1 MLELTFG
8 EQVKI
13 ILSRKGMTIKEL
25 AEKIEKQTGK
35 KMSRQNLTQRLGRD
49 NFQEQDM
56 RMIAKILECPFYLD
70 ILEEHEDRTEKPV
83 KEQKAAEPEQ
93 KAAPARAEERDI
105 TIGELVDIH
114 KELDAIEKKKSKKKA
129 KKVVEENPEY
139 VQETIFDFFV
149 NEPAAEPE
157 ELVTEEPEAAAEPE
171 VGVEPEAEVEPE
183 AKVEPQEA
191 VEETAVE
198 ESAVEPE
205 PEDGQV
211 EEPAVEIEEEPL
223 YEETEPAY
231 EEAEPEYAEEPAYE
245 EAEPAYEEAE
255 PEYAEEPAYEE
266 AEPEYEEEPAYE
278 EAEPEYEEEPAYEET
293 EPEYE
298 EEPVTEPEVEE
309 PEVAEPEPKKT
320 EPEKKAHGWR
330 AFFGIH
336 KKHEEPVKEEKEEEK
351 PEIQYHEFDY
361 SEDGESGELAE
372 EFLPDEP
379 EEAET
384 YAAETET
391 AAYENAEQLNTN
403 YDAGYQNRYAQE
415 NEEDLFTST
424 EEDLEKGELN
434 PYTGHEYESNS
445 VRMHPNRIGYVQ
457 VYDRGTHQWTDMT
470 EWAFLGY
477 QERKKA
483 LLGKD
488 YEPPIYLD

>member
-93 KAAPARAEERDI
+93 KEAPTRAEERDI

-149 NEPAAEPE
+149 NEK
-157 ELVTEEPEAAAEPE
+157 AAEPE
-171 VGVEPEAEVEPE
+171 VEAEAEVE
-183 AKVEPQEA
+183 AEP
-191 VEETAVE
+191 V
-198 ESAVEPE
+198 
-205 PEDGQV
+205 
-211 EEPAVEIEEEPL
+211 
-223 YEETEPAY
+223 Y
-231 EEAEPEYAEEPAYE
+231 EEAEPEYAEEPEVEAEPEYAEEPVYE
-245 EAEPAYEEAE
+245 EAEPEYAEEPVYEEAEPEVEAEPVYEEAEPEYAEEPEVEAEPEYAEEPVYEEAE

-266 AEPEYEEEPAYE
+266 AEPEYEEELE
-278 EAEPEYEEEPAYEET
+278 VE
-293 EPEYE
+293 
-298 EEPVTEPEVEE
+298 EPEVEE
-309 PEVAEPEPKKT
+309 PEVEEPEPKKT
-320 EPEKKAHGWR
+320 ETEKKAHGWR

-403 YDAGYQNRYAQE
+403 YDAGHQNRYAQE

-457 VYDRGTHQWTDMT
+457 VYDRGSHQWTDMT

>member
-83 KEQKAAEPEQ
+83 KEQKVAEPEQ
-93 KAAPARAEERDI
+93 KEAPTRAEERDI

-149 NEPAAEPE
+149 NEKA
-157 ELVTEEPEAAAEPE
+157 EEPEVEAEAEVEAEPE
-171 VGVEPEAEVEPE
+171 VEAEAEIEEEPE
-183 AKVEPQEA
+183 
-191 VEETAVE
+191 EE
-198 ESAVEPE
+198 
-205 PEDGQV
+205 QV
-211 EEPAVEIEEEPL
+211 EEPAIEIEE
-223 YEETEPAY
+223 
-231 EEAEPEYAEEPAYE
+231 EPEYAEEPVYE
-245 EAEPAYEEAE
+245 E
-255 PEYAEEPAYEE
+255 
-266 AEPEYEEEPAYE
+266 
-278 EAEPEYEEEPAYEET
+278 
-293 EPEYE
+293 
-298 EEPVTEPEVEE
+298 EPEVEE
-309 PEVAEPEPKKT
+309 PKVEEPEPKKT
-320 EPEKKAHGWR
+320 ETEKKAHGWR

-391 AAYENAEQLNTN
+391 AAYENAERLNTN

>member
-93 KAAPARAEERDI
+93 KEAPTRAEERDI

-149 NEPAAEPE
+149 NEKA
-157 ELVTEEPEAAAEPE
+157 EEPEVEAEAEVEAEPE
-171 VGVEPEAEVEPE
+171 VEAE
-183 AKVEPQEA
+183 A
-191 VEETAVE
+191 
-198 ESAVEPE
+198 
-205 PEDGQV
+205 
-211 EEPAVEIEEEPL
+211 EIEE
-223 YEETEPAY
+223 EPAY
-231 EEAEPEYAEEPAYE
+231 EEAEPEVEE
-245 EAEPAYEEAE
+245 E

-266 AEPEYEEEPAYE
+266 AEPEYEEESVYE
-278 EAEPEYEEEPAYEET
+278 E
-293 EPEYE
+293 
-298 EEPVTEPEVEE
+298 EPEVEE
-309 PEVAEPEPKKT
+309 PKVEEPEPKKT
-320 EPEKKAHGWR
+320 ETEKKAHGWR

-391 AAYENAEQLNTN
+391 AAYENAERLNTN

>member
-83 KEQKAAEPEQ
+83 KEQKATEPEQ
-93 KAAPARAEERDI
+93 KEASTRAEERDI

-114 KELDAIEKKKSKKKA
+114 KELDAIEKKKSKKKV

-149 NEPAAEPE
+149 NEKA
-157 ELVTEEPEAAAEPE
+157 EEPE
-171 VGVEPEAEVEPE
+171 VEAEAEVEAEPE
-183 AKVEPQEA
+183 IEEEP
-191 VEETAVE
+191 VY
-198 ESAVEPE
+198 EPE
-205 PEDGQV
+205 PEEEQV
-211 EEPAVEIEEEPL
+211 EEPAIEIEE
-223 YEETEPAY
+223 EPAY

-245 EAEPAYEEAE
+245 EAEPEYAEEPVYEEAEPEYAEEPAYEEAE

-266 AEPEYEEEPAYE
+266 AEPEYEEEP
-278 EAEPEYEEEPAYEET
+278 
-293 EPEYE
+293 
-298 EEPVTEPEVEE
+298 VTEPEVEE
-309 PEVAEPEPKKT
+309 PEVEEPEPKKT
-320 EPEKKAHGWR
+320 ETEKKAHGWR

-403 YDAGYQNRYAQE
+403 YDAGHQNRYAQE

>member
-114 KELDAIEKKKSKKKA
+114 KELDAIEKKKSKKKT

-157 ELVTEEPEAAAEPE
+157 ESVTEEPEAA
-171 VGVEPEAEVEPE
+171 
-183 AKVEPQEA
+183 
-191 VEETAVE
+191 
-198 ESAVEPE
+198 
-205 PEDGQV
+205 
-211 EEPAVEIEEEPL
+211 
-223 YEETEPAY
+223 
-231 EEAEPEYAEEPAYE
+231 
-245 EAEPAYEEAE
+245 AEPAYEEAE

-266 AEPEYEEEPAYE
+266 AEPEYAEEPAYE
-278 EAEPEYEEEPAYEET
+278 EAEPEYVEEPVYEET
-293 EPEYE
+293 EPEYGE
-298 EEPVTEPEVEE
+298 ESVNEPEVEE

>member
-93 KAAPARAEERDI
+93 KEAPIRAEERDI

-149 NEPAAEPE
+149 NEKA
-157 ELVTEEPEAAAEPE
+157 EEPE
-171 VGVEPEAEVEPE
+171 V
-183 AKVEPQEA
+183 
-191 VEETAVE
+191 
-198 ESAVEPE
+198 
-205 PEDGQV
+205 
-211 EEPAVEIEEEPL
+211 
-223 YEETEPAY
+223 
-231 EEAEPEYAEEPAYE
+231 
-245 EAEPAYEEAE
+245 EAE

-266 AEPEYEEEPAYE
+266 AEPEYEEELE
-278 EAEPEYEEEPAYEET
+278 VE
-293 EPEYE
+293 
-298 EEPVTEPEVEE
+298 EPEVEE
-309 PEVAEPEPKKT
+309 PEVEEPEPKKT
-320 EPEKKAHGWR
+320 ETEKKAHGWR

-403 YDAGYQNRYAQE
+403 YDAGHQNRYAQE

-457 VYDRGTHQWTDMT
+457 VYDRGSHQWTDMT

>member
-93 KAAPARAEERDI
+93 KEAPTRAEERDI

-149 NEPAAEPE
+149 NEKA
-157 ELVTEEPEAAAEPE
+157 EEPEVEAEAEVEAEPE
-171 VGVEPEAEVEPE
+171 VEAEAEVE
-183 AKVEPQEA
+183 A
-191 VEETAVE
+191 
-198 ESAVEPE
+198 EPE
-205 PEDGQV
+205 VEAEAEVEAEPEV
-211 EEPAVEIEEEPL
+211 EAEAEV
-223 YEETEPAY
+223 ETEPEVEAEPVYEEAEPEYTEEPVY
-231 EEAEPEYAEEPAYE
+231 EEAEPEYAE
-245 EAEPAYEEAE
+245 EPAYEEAE

-266 AEPEYEEEPAYE
+266 AEPEYEEEP
-278 EAEPEYEEEPAYEET
+278 
-293 EPEYE
+293 
-298 EEPVTEPEVEE
+298 VTEPEVEE
-309 PEVAEPEPKKT
+309 PEVEEPEVEEPEPKKT
-320 EPEKKAHGWR
+320 ETEKKAHGWR

-403 YDAGYQNRYAQE
+403 YDAGHQNRYAQE

>member
-93 KAAPARAEERDI
+93 KEAPTRAEERDI

-149 NEPAAEPE
+149 NEK
-157 ELVTEEPEAAAEPE
+157 AAEPE
-171 VGVEPEAEVEPE
+171 VEAEAEV
-183 AKVEPQEA
+183 
-191 VEETAVE
+191 
-198 ESAVEPE
+198 
-205 PEDGQV
+205 
-211 EEPAVEIEEEPL
+211 
-223 YEETEPAY
+223 
-231 EEAEPEYAEEPAYE
+231 
-245 EAEPAYEEAE
+245 EAE

-266 AEPEYEEEPAYE
+266 AEPEYEEELE
-278 EAEPEYEEEPAYEET
+278 VE
-293 EPEYE
+293 
-298 EEPVTEPEVEE
+298 EPEVEE
-309 PEVAEPEPKKT
+309 PEVEEPEPKKT
-320 EPEKKAHGWR
+320 ETEKKAHGWR

-403 YDAGYQNRYAQE
+403 YDAGHQNRYAQE

-457 VYDRGTHQWTDMT
+457 VYDRGSHQWTDMT

>member
-83 KEQKAAEPEQ
+83 KEQKVAEPEQ
-93 KAAPARAEERDI
+93 KEAPTRAEERDI

-149 NEPAAEPE
+149 NEKA
-157 ELVTEEPEAAAEPE
+157 EEPEVEAEAEVEAEPE
-171 VGVEPEAEVEPE
+171 VEAEAEIEEEPE
-183 AKVEPQEA
+183 
-191 VEETAVE
+191 EE
-198 ESAVEPE
+198 
-205 PEDGQV
+205 QV
-211 EEPAVEIEEEPL
+211 EEPAIEIEE
-223 YEETEPAY
+223 
-231 EEAEPEYAEEPAYE
+231 EPEYAEEPVYE
-245 EAEPAYEEAE
+245 EE

-266 AEPEYEEEPAYE
+266 AEPEYEEESVYE
-278 EAEPEYEEEPAYEET
+278 E
-293 EPEYE
+293 
-298 EEPVTEPEVEE
+298 EPEVEE
-309 PEVAEPEPKKT
+309 PKVEEPEPKKT
-320 EPEKKAHGWR
+320 ETEKKAHGWR

-391 AAYENAEQLNTN
+391 AAYENAERLNTN

>member
-93 KAAPARAEERDI
+93 KEAPTRAEERDI

-149 NEPAAEPE
+149 NEK
-157 ELVTEEPEAAAEPE
+157 AAEPE
-171 VGVEPEAEVEPE
+171 VEAEAEVE
-183 AKVEPQEA
+183 AEP
-191 VEETAVE
+191 V
-198 ESAVEPE
+198 
-205 PEDGQV
+205 
-211 EEPAVEIEEEPL
+211 
-223 YEETEPAY
+223 Y
-231 EEAEPEYAEEPAYE
+231 EEAEPEYAEEPE
-245 EAEPAYEEAE
+245 VEAEPEYAEEPVYEEAE

-266 AEPEYEEEPAYE
+266 AEPEYEEEP
-278 EAEPEYEEEPAYEET
+278 
-293 EPEYE
+293 
-298 EEPVTEPEVEE
+298 EVE
-309 PEVAEPEPKKT
+309 EPEPKKT
-320 EPEKKAHGWR
+320 ETEKKAHGWR

-403 YDAGYQNRYAQE
+403 YDAGHQNRYAQE

>member
-93 KAAPARAEERDI
+93 KEAPTRAEERDI

-149 NEPAAEPE
+149 NEK
-157 ELVTEEPEAAAEPE
+157 AAEPE
-171 VGVEPEAEVEPE
+171 VEAEAEVE
-183 AKVEPQEA
+183 AEP
-191 VEETAVE
+191 V
-198 ESAVEPE
+198 
-205 PEDGQV
+205 
-211 EEPAVEIEEEPL
+211 
-223 YEETEPAY
+223 Y
-231 EEAEPEYAEEPAYE
+231 EEAEPEYAEEPEVEAEPEYAEEPVYE
-245 EAEPAYEEAE
+245 EAEPEVEAEPVYEEAEPEYAEEPEVEAE

-266 AEPEYEEEPAYE
+266 AEPEYEEELE
-278 EAEPEYEEEPAYEET
+278 VE
-293 EPEYE
+293 
-298 EEPVTEPEVEE
+298 EPEVEE
-309 PEVAEPEPKKT
+309 PEVEEPEPKKT
-320 EPEKKAHGWR
+320 ETEKKAHGWR

-403 YDAGYQNRYAQE
+403 YDAGHQNRYAQE

-457 VYDRGTHQWTDMT
+457 VYDRGSHQWTDMT

>member
-83 KEQKAAEPEQ
+83 KEQKEAST
-93 KAAPARAEERDI
+93 RAEERDI

-149 NEPAAEPE
+149 NEKA
-157 ELVTEEPEAAAEPE
+157 EEPEVEEEPE
-171 VGVEPEAEVEPE
+171 IEEEPVY
-183 AKVEPQEA
+183 
-191 VEETAVE
+191 
-198 ESAVEPE
+198 EPE
-205 PEDGQV
+205 PEEEQV
-211 EEPAVEIEEEPL
+211 EEPAIEIEE
-223 YEETEPAY
+223 EPAY
-231 EEAEPEYAEEPAYE
+231 EEAEPEYAEEPV
-245 EAEPAYEEAE
+245 YEEAE

-266 AEPEYEEEPAYE
+266 AEPEYEEEP
-278 EAEPEYEEEPAYEET
+278 
-293 EPEYE
+293 
-298 EEPVTEPEVEE
+298 VTEPEVEE
-309 PEVAEPEPKKT
+309 PEPKKT
-320 EPEKKAHGWR
+320 ETEKKAHGWR

-384 YAAETET
+384 ET

-403 YDAGYQNRYAQE
+403 YDAGHQNRYAQE

>member
-93 KAAPARAEERDI
+93 KEAPTRAEERDI

-149 NEPAAEPE
+149 NEKA
-157 ELVTEEPEAAAEPE
+157 EEPEVEEEPE
-171 VGVEPEAEVEPE
+171 IEEEPVY
-183 AKVEPQEA
+183 
-191 VEETAVE
+191 
-198 ESAVEPE
+198 EPE
-205 PEDGQV
+205 PEEEQV
-211 EEPAVEIEEEPL
+211 EEPAIEIEE
-223 YEETEPAY
+223 EPAY

-245 EAEPAYEEAE
+245 EAEPEYAEEPVYEEAEPEVEAEPVYEEAEPEYAEEPVYEEAEPEYAEEPAYEEAE

-266 AEPEYEEEPAYE
+266 AEPEYEEEP
-278 EAEPEYEEEPAYEET
+278 
-293 EPEYE
+293 
-298 EEPVTEPEVEE
+298 VTEPEVEE
-309 PEVAEPEPKKT
+309 PEVEEPEPKKT
-320 EPEKKAHGWR
+320 ETEKKAHGWR

-403 YDAGYQNRYAQE
+403 YDAGHQNRYAQE
-415 NEEDLFTST
+415 NEKDLFTST

>member
-93 KAAPARAEERDI
+93 KEAPTRAEERDI

-149 NEPAAEPE
+149 NEK
-157 ELVTEEPEAAAEPE
+157 AAEPE
-171 VGVEPEAEVEPE
+171 VEAEAEVE
-183 AKVEPQEA
+183 AEP
-191 VEETAVE
+191 V
-198 ESAVEPE
+198 
-205 PEDGQV
+205 
-211 EEPAVEIEEEPL
+211 
-223 YEETEPAY
+223 Y
-231 EEAEPEYAEEPAYE
+231 EEAEPEYAEEPE
-245 EAEPAYEEAE
+245 VEAE

-266 AEPEYEEEPAYE
+266 AEPEYEEELE
-278 EAEPEYEEEPAYEET
+278 VE
-293 EPEYE
+293 
-298 EEPVTEPEVEE
+298 EPEVEE
-309 PEVAEPEPKKT
+309 PEVEEPEPKKT
-320 EPEKKAHGWR
+320 ETEKKAHGWR

-403 YDAGYQNRYAQE
+403 YDAGHQNRYAQE

-457 VYDRGTHQWTDMT
+457 VYDRGSHQWTDMT

>member
-93 KAAPARAEERDI
+93 KEAPTRAEERDI

-149 NEPAAEPE
+149 NEK
-157 ELVTEEPEAAAEPE
+157 AAEPE
-171 VGVEPEAEVEPE
+171 VEAEAEVE
-183 AKVEPQEA
+183 AEP
-191 VEETAVE
+191 V
-198 ESAVEPE
+198 
-205 PEDGQV
+205 
-211 EEPAVEIEEEPL
+211 
-223 YEETEPAY
+223 Y
-231 EEAEPEYAEEPAYE
+231 EEAEPEYAEEPE
-245 EAEPAYEEAE
+245 VEAE

-266 AEPEYEEEPAYE
+266 AEPEYEEELE
-278 EAEPEYEEEPAYEET
+278 VE
-293 EPEYE
+293 
-298 EEPVTEPEVEE
+298 EPEVEE
-309 PEVAEPEPKKT
+309 PEVEEPEPKKT
-320 EPEKKAHGWR
+320 ETEKKAHGWR

-403 YDAGYQNRYAQE
+403 YEAGHQNRYAQE

-457 VYDRGTHQWTDMT
+457 VYDRGSHQWTDMT

>member
-157 ELVTEEPEAAAEPE
+157 ESAAEPE
-171 VGVEPEAEVEPE
+171 EPVTEKPVAEPEVA
-183 AKVEPQEA
+183 A
-191 VEETAVE
+191 
-198 ESAVEPE
+198 
-205 PEDGQV
+205 
-211 EEPAVEIEEEPL
+211 
-223 YEETEPAY
+223 EPAY

-245 EAEPAYEEAE
+245 PEPEDGQVEEPAYEEAE

-266 AEPEYEEEPAYE
+266 AEPEYVEEPV
-278 EAEPEYEEEPAYEET
+278 YEET
-293 EPEYE
+293 EPEYGE
-298 EEPVTEPEVEE
+298 ESVTE

-403 YDAGYQNRYAQE
+403 YDAGHQNRYAQE

>member
-93 KAAPARAEERDI
+93 KEASTRAEERDI

-149 NEPAAEPE
+149 NEKA
-157 ELVTEEPEAAAEPE
+157 EEPEVEEEPE
-171 VGVEPEAEVEPE
+171 IEEEPVY
-183 AKVEPQEA
+183 
-191 VEETAVE
+191 
-198 ESAVEPE
+198 EPE
-205 PEDGQV
+205 PEEEQV
-211 EEPAVEIEEEPL
+211 EEPAIEIEE
-223 YEETEPAY
+223 EPAY

-245 EAEPAYEEAE
+245 EAEPEYAEEPVYEEAEPEYAEEPAYEEAE

-266 AEPEYEEEPAYE
+266 AEPEYEEEP
-278 EAEPEYEEEPAYEET
+278 
-293 EPEYE
+293 
-298 EEPVTEPEVEE
+298 VTEPEVEE
-309 PEVAEPEPKKT
+309 PEVEEPEPKKT
-320 EPEKKAHGWR
+320 ETEKKAHGWR

-403 YDAGYQNRYAQE
+403 YDAGHQNRYAQE

>member
-93 KAAPARAEERDI
+93 KEAPTRAEERDI

-149 NEPAAEPE
+149 NEK
-157 ELVTEEPEAAAEPE
+157 AAEPE
-171 VGVEPEAEVEPE
+171 VEAEAEVE
-183 AKVEPQEA
+183 
-191 VEETAVE
+191 
-198 ESAVEPE
+198 
-205 PEDGQV
+205 
-211 EEPAVEIEEEPL
+211 
-223 YEETEPAY
+223 
-231 EEAEPEYAEEPAYE
+231 AEPV
-245 EAEPAYEEAE
+245 
-255 PEYAEEPAYEE
+255 YEE
-266 AEPEYEEEPAYE
+266 AEPEYEEELE
-278 EAEPEYEEEPAYEET
+278 VE
-293 EPEYE
+293 
-298 EEPVTEPEVEE
+298 EPEVEE
-309 PEVAEPEPKKT
+309 PEVEEPEPKKT
-320 EPEKKAHGWR
+320 ETEKKAHGWR

-403 YDAGYQNRYAQE
+403 YDAGHQNRYAQE

-457 VYDRGTHQWTDMT
+457 VYDRGSHQWTDMT

>member
-70 ILEEHEDRTEKPV
+70 ILEEHEDRTEKPA

-93 KAAPARAEERDI
+93 KEAPIRAEERDI

-149 NEPAAEPE
+149 NEKA
-157 ELVTEEPEAAAEPE
+157 EEPE
-171 VGVEPEAEVEPE
+171 VEAEAEVE
-183 AKVEPQEA
+183 AEP
-191 VEETAVE
+191 V
-198 ESAVEPE
+198 
-205 PEDGQV
+205 
-211 EEPAVEIEEEPL
+211 
-223 YEETEPAY
+223 Y
-231 EEAEPEYAEEPAYE
+231 EEAEPEYAEEPV
-245 EAEPAYEEAE
+245 YEEAE
-255 PEYAEEPAYEE
+255 PEYAEEPVYEEAEAEVEAEPEYAEEAEVEAEPEYEEEPVYEE
-266 AEPEYEEEPAYE
+266 AEPEYEEEPE
-278 EAEPEYEEEPAYEET
+278 VE
-293 EPEYE
+293 
-298 EEPVTEPEVEE
+298 EPEVEE
-309 PEVAEPEPKKT
+309 PEPKKT
-320 EPEKKAHGWR
+320 ETEKKAHGWR

-384 YAAETET
+384 YAAETEA

-403 YDAGYQNRYAQE
+403 YDAGHQNRYAQE

>member
-93 KAAPARAEERDI
+93 KEAPTRAEERDI

-149 NEPAAEPE
+149 NEK
-157 ELVTEEPEAAAEPE
+157 AAEPE
-171 VGVEPEAEVEPE
+171 VEAEAEVE
-183 AKVEPQEA
+183 AEP
-191 VEETAVE
+191 V
-198 ESAVEPE
+198 
-205 PEDGQV
+205 
-211 EEPAVEIEEEPL
+211 
-223 YEETEPAY
+223 Y
-231 EEAEPEYAEEPAYE
+231 EEAEPEYAEEPEVEAEPEYAEEPVYE
-245 EAEPAYEEAE
+245 EAEPEYAEEPVYEEAE

-266 AEPEYEEEPAYE
+266 AEPEYEEELE
-278 EAEPEYEEEPAYEET
+278 VE
-293 EPEYE
+293 
-298 EEPVTEPEVEE
+298 EPEVEE
-309 PEVAEPEPKKT
+309 PEVEEPEPKKT
-320 EPEKKAHGWR
+320 ETEKKAHGWR

-403 YDAGYQNRYAQE
+403 YDAGHQNRYAQE

-457 VYDRGTHQWTDMT
+457 VYDRGSHQWTDMT

>member
-93 KAAPARAEERDI
+93 KEAPTRAEERDI

-149 NEPAAEPE
+149 NEK
-157 ELVTEEPEAAAEPE
+157 AAEPE
-171 VGVEPEAEVEPE
+171 VEAEAEVE
-183 AKVEPQEA
+183 AEP
-191 VEETAVE
+191 V
-198 ESAVEPE
+198 
-205 PEDGQV
+205 
-211 EEPAVEIEEEPL
+211 
-223 YEETEPAY
+223 Y
-231 EEAEPEYAEEPAYE
+231 EEAEPEYAEEPEVEAEPEYAEEPVYE
-245 EAEPAYEEAE
+245 EAEPEYEEEPEVEEE

-266 AEPEYEEEPAYE
+266 AEPEYEEEPV
-278 EAEPEYEEEPAYEET
+278 T
-293 EPEYE
+293 EPEE
-298 EEPVTEPEVEE
+298 EQVEEPEVEE
-309 PEVAEPEPKKT
+309 PEPKKT
-320 EPEKKAHGWR
+320 ETEKKAHGWR

-403 YDAGYQNRYAQE
+403 YDAGHQNRYAQE

-457 VYDRGTHQWTDMT
+457 VYDRGSHQWTDMT

>member
-70 ILEEHEDRTEKPV
+70 ILEEHEDRTEKPA

-93 KAAPARAEERDI
+93 KEAPTRAEERDI

-149 NEPAAEPE
+149 NEK
-157 ELVTEEPEAAAEPE
+157 AAEPE
-171 VGVEPEAEVEPE
+171 VEAEAEVEAEPVYDE
-183 AKVEPQEA
+183 A
-191 VEETAVE
+191 
-198 ESAVEPE
+198 EPE
-205 PEDGQV
+205 YA
-211 EEPAVEIEEEPL
+211 EEPEVEAEPEYAEEPV
-223 YEETEPAY
+223 YEEAEPEVEAEPVY
-231 EEAEPEYAEEPAYE
+231 EEAEPEYAEEPE
-245 EAEPAYEEAE
+245 VEAE

-266 AEPEYEEEPAYE
+266 AEPEYEEESVYE
-278 EAEPEYEEEPAYEET
+278 E
-293 EPEYE
+293 
-298 EEPVTEPEVEE
+298 EPEVEE
-309 PEVAEPEPKKT
+309 PKVEEPEPKKT
-320 EPEKKAHGWR
+320 ETEKKAHGWR

-403 YDAGYQNRYAQE
+403 YDAGHQNRYAQE

>member
-1 MLELTFG
+1 
-8 EQVKI
+8 
-13 ILSRKGMTIKEL
+13 MTIKEL

-70 ILEEHEDRTEKPV
+70 ILEEHEDRTEKPA

-93 KAAPARAEERDI
+93 KEAPTRAEERDI

-149 NEPAAEPE
+149 NEKA
-157 ELVTEEPEAAAEPE
+157 EEPEVEAEPE
-171 VGVEPEAEVEPE
+171 VEVEAEPE
-183 AKVEPQEA
+183 
-191 VEETAVE
+191 VEEEPVY
-198 ESAVEPE
+198 EPE
-205 PEDGQV
+205 PEEEQV
-211 EEPAVEIEEEPL
+211 EEPAIEIEE
-223 YEETEPAY
+223 
-231 EEAEPEYAEEPAYE
+231 
-245 EAEPAYEEAE
+245 E

-266 AEPEYEEEPAYE
+266 AEPEYAEKPAYE
-278 EAEPEYEEEPAYEET
+278 EAEPEYEEEPEVE
-293 EPEYE
+293 
-298 EEPVTEPEVEE
+298 EPEVEE
-309 PEVAEPEPKKT
+309 PEPKKT
-320 EPEKKAHGWR
+320 ETEKKAHGWR

-403 YDAGYQNRYAQE
+403 YDAGHQNRYAQE

>member
-93 KAAPARAEERDI
+93 KEASTRAEERDI

-149 NEPAAEPE
+149 NEKA
-157 ELVTEEPEAAAEPE
+157 EEPEVEEEPE
-171 VGVEPEAEVEPE
+171 IEEEPVY
-183 AKVEPQEA
+183 
-191 VEETAVE
+191 
-198 ESAVEPE
+198 EPE
-205 PEDGQV
+205 PEEEQV
-211 EEPAVEIEEEPL
+211 EEPAIEIEE
-223 YEETEPAY
+223 EPAY
-231 EEAEPEYAEEPAYE
+231 EEAEPEYAE
-245 EAEPAYEEAE
+245 EPAYEEAE

-266 AEPEYEEEPAYE
+266 AEPEYEEEP
-278 EAEPEYEEEPAYEET
+278 
-293 EPEYE
+293 
-298 EEPVTEPEVEE
+298 VTEPEVEE
-309 PEVAEPEPKKT
+309 PEVEEPEPKKT
-320 EPEKKAHGWR
+320 ETEKKAHGWR

-336 KKHEEPVKEEKEEEK
+336 KKHEEPVKEEK

-403 YDAGYQNRYAQE
+403 YDAGHQNRYAQE

>member
-93 KAAPARAEERDI
+93 KEAPTRAEERDI

-149 NEPAAEPE
+149 NEKA
-157 ELVTEEPEAAAEPE
+157 EEPE
-171 VGVEPEAEVEPE
+171 VEAEVEVEAEAEVEAEPE
-183 AKVEPQEA
+183 IEEEP
-191 VEETAVE
+191 VY
-198 ESAVEPE
+198 EPE
-205 PEDGQV
+205 PEEEQV
-211 EEPAVEIEEEPL
+211 EEPAIEIEE
-223 YEETEPAY
+223 
-231 EEAEPEYAEEPAYE
+231 
-245 EAEPAYEEAE
+245 E

-266 AEPEYEEEPAYE
+266 AEPEYEEELE
-278 EAEPEYEEEPAYEET
+278 VE
-293 EPEYE
+293 
-298 EEPVTEPEVEE
+298 EPEVEE
-309 PEVAEPEPKKT
+309 PEVEEPEPKKT
-320 EPEKKAHGWR
+320 ETEKKAHGWR

-403 YDAGYQNRYAQE
+403 YDAGHQNRYAQE

-457 VYDRGTHQWTDMT
+457 VYDRGSHQWTDMT

>member
-157 ELVTEEPEAAAEPE
+157 ESAAEPE
-171 VGVEPEAEVEPE
+171 EPVTEKPVAEPEVA
-183 AKVEPQEA
+183 A
-191 VEETAVE
+191 
-198 ESAVEPE
+198 
-205 PEDGQV
+205 
-211 EEPAVEIEEEPL
+211 
-223 YEETEPAY
+223 EPAY
-231 EEAEPEYAEEPAYE
+231 EEAEPEYAEEPAYEEAEPAYE

-266 AEPEYEEEPAYE
+266 AEPEYAEEPAYE
-278 EAEPEYEEEPAYEET
+278 EAESEYVEEPVYEET
-293 EPEYE
+293 EPEYGE
-298 EEPVTEPEVEE
+298 ESVTE

>member
-83 KEQKAAEPEQ
+83 KEQKATEPEQ
-93 KAAPARAEERDI
+93 KEAPTRAEERDI

-149 NEPAAEPE
+149 NEKAEE
-157 ELVTEEPEAAAEPE
+157 SEVEEEPEIEEEP
-171 VGVEPEAEVEPE
+171 VY
-183 AKVEPQEA
+183 
-191 VEETAVE
+191 
-198 ESAVEPE
+198 EPE
-205 PEDGQV
+205 PEEEQV
-211 EEPAVEIEEEPL
+211 EEPAIEIEE
-223 YEETEPAY
+223 
-231 EEAEPEYAEEPAYE
+231 
-245 EAEPAYEEAE
+245 EPAYEEAE

-266 AEPEYEEEPAYE
+266 AEPEYEEEP
-278 EAEPEYEEEPAYEET
+278 
-293 EPEYE
+293 
-298 EEPVTEPEVEE
+298 VTEPEVEE
-309 PEVAEPEPKKT
+309 PEVEEPEPKKT
-320 EPEKKAHGWR
+320 ETEKKAHGWR

>member
-93 KAAPARAEERDI
+93 KEAPTRAEERDI

-149 NEPAAEPE
+149 NEKA
-157 ELVTEEPEAAAEPE
+157 EEPEVEAEP
-171 VGVEPEAEVEPE
+171 
-183 AKVEPQEA
+183 
-191 VEETAVE
+191 
-198 ESAVEPE
+198 
-205 PEDGQV
+205 
-211 EEPAVEIEEEPL
+211 EIEEEPVYEPEPEEEQVEESAIEIEEEPEYAEEPV
-223 YEETEPAY
+223 YEEEPEYAEEPVYEEELEYAEEPAY
-231 EEAEPEYAEEPAYE
+231 EEAEPEYAEEPV
-245 EAEPAYEEAE
+245 
-255 PEYAEEPAYEE
+255 YEE
-266 AEPEYEEEPAYE
+266 AEPEYEEEPVYE
-278 EAEPEYEEEPAYEET
+278 EAEPEYEEEPEVEAEPEYAEEPTYEEAEPEYEEEPEVEA

-309 PEVAEPEPKKT
+309 PEPKKT
-320 EPEKKAHGWR
+320 ETEKKAHGWR

-336 KKHEEPVKEEKEEEK
+336 KKHEEPAKEEKEEEK

>member
-93 KAAPARAEERDI
+93 KEASTRAEERDI

-149 NEPAAEPE
+149 NEKA
-157 ELVTEEPEAAAEPE
+157 EEPEVEEEPE
-171 VGVEPEAEVEPE
+171 IEEEPVY
-183 AKVEPQEA
+183 
-191 VEETAVE
+191 
-198 ESAVEPE
+198 EPE
-205 PEDGQV
+205 PEEEQV
-211 EEPAVEIEEEPL
+211 EEPAIEIEE
-223 YEETEPAY
+223 EPAY

-245 EAEPAYEEAE
+245 EAEPEYAEEPVYEEAEPEVEAEPVYEEAEPEYAEEPVYEEAE

-266 AEPEYEEEPAYE
+266 AEPEYEEEP
-278 EAEPEYEEEPAYEET
+278 
-293 EPEYE
+293 
-298 EEPVTEPEVEE
+298 VTEPEVEE
-309 PEVAEPEPKKT
+309 PEVEEPEPKKT
-320 EPEKKAHGWR
+320 ETEKKAHGWR

-403 YDAGYQNRYAQE
+403 YDAGHQNRYAQE

>member
-93 KAAPARAEERDI
+93 KEASTRAEERDI

-149 NEPAAEPE
+149 NEKA
-157 ELVTEEPEAAAEPE
+157 EEPEVEEEPE
-171 VGVEPEAEVEPE
+171 IEEEPVY
-183 AKVEPQEA
+183 
-191 VEETAVE
+191 
-198 ESAVEPE
+198 EPE
-205 PEDGQV
+205 PEEEQV
-211 EEPAVEIEEEPL
+211 EEPAIEIEEEPV
-223 YEETEPAY
+223 Y

-245 EAEPAYEEAE
+245 EAEPEYAEEPVYEEAEPEYAEEPAYEEAEPEYAEEPVYEEAEPEYAEEPAYEEAE

-266 AEPEYEEEPAYE
+266 AEPEYEEEP
-278 EAEPEYEEEPAYEET
+278 
-293 EPEYE
+293 
-298 EEPVTEPEVEE
+298 VTEPEVEE
-309 PEVAEPEPKKT
+309 PEVEEPEPKKT
-320 EPEKKAHGWR
+320 ETEKKAHGWR

-403 YDAGYQNRYAQE
+403 YDAGHQNRYAQE